1 MGVSRIGDGESA
13 LPDSEDL
20 RALIAGGRERGYLT
34 FEEISQTLEE
44 VEVTKEQVQ
53 GLHAHLIEHGV
64 DVIAE
69 DGLTAYKEAKG
80 EGSRASRRRRSS
92 T

>member
-1 MGVSRIGDGESA
+1 MPRPSEAS
-13 LPDSEDL
+13 LPDSEEL
-20 RALIAGGRERGYLT
+20 RTLIAQGRERGYLT
-34 FEEISQTLEE
+34 FEEISATLEE

-53 GLHAHLIEHGV
+53 GLHAYLIDHGV

-69 DGLTAYKEAKG
+69 DGLPPTRSRAG
-80 EGSRASRRRRSS
+80 EGQAEQRKKPSS